1 MAPLPTLAALPGSK
15 QRASLPTVAAD
26 RPRSPPRT
34 RQTAPVPRVPIQR
47 FQYLETPVIH
57 PIREVGRKEI
67 RVKRKSM
74 VGAPFSG
81 RGNWVIGFRVL
92 DTKEVS
98 CGQNGGTILECQPA
112 GSEGTTSQF
121 RPNQFGPA
129 QINGRSSGSDHLAAD
144 TLGTH
149 GSTAHSAARR
159 NQVVSANHL
168 LNFYYDPISRPQPR
182 LPPPRRQQKI
192 KPYNKDLFL
201 QANYKFVVLDTGCY
215 EVEST
220 DPDKMLR
227 WENVICVRFSTP
239 IPVQCPIC
247 LESPLC
253 PQITS
258 CGHIYCF
265 PCILRYLLMGEED
278 HRGECWKKCPL
289 CFMMISTK
297 DLYTILVENVKQFQ
311 VGDHAYFTLLT
322 RPKDSLVPILKNQ
335 QVEGPMP
342 CSSDGI
348 CDPFSKFVLTSD
360 VELSVREAKS
370 DLNNWL
376 HKADCG
382 LVDDLEILPYV
393 CAALEHLEER
403 MKNWMECVTYNSSP
417 SLRNSASSAHNPKI
431 RHNKAQP
438 QAFNRSSDIA
448 KLDAWESTGR
458 SITLDHEMT
467 ESSPKSGADSSPVP
481 LAAVPEAFENSE
493 KVMLSYI
500 DGKAL
505 HQTSSSCKGA
515 KQKESYTFYQEQKEM
530 AQMCSHLKNVLLSGK
545 ILELETVTQTE
556 AMRRRY
562 RYLSHFS
569 LTTTFQL
576 CEIDLSDILPP
587 GSLAPFMDELKK
599 REKQRKRLARKEQE
613 ERLKAEAASLHA
625 NLITHDKG
633 QYSPKN
639 VTFSSDDFEALG
651 GCSAPSTSPPVTG
664 ERKLFSDVT
673 RLGFAAAHDSPSLRA
688 EERTDS
694 SGNMERMGE
703 ASSIQG
709 QRDMLYNQT
718 FNLDQVSFAAEGI
731 KDAQQTMSALKS
743 ANKELKGMMKTV
755 KIQDID
761 SMQDEMMDLMDMS
774 TEIQESLGRSYNV
787 PDDIDED
794 ELLGELDALEAD
806 MGAETESDAV
816 PSYLQPDKESDL
828 DAELSLPAAPT
839 GHAAV
844 PPNRQNPQVCP
855 LTLS

>member
-1 MAPLPTLAALPGSK
+1 M
-15 QRASLPTVAAD
+15 
-26 RPRSPPRT
+26 
-34 RQTAPVPRVPIQR
+34 
-47 FQYLETPVIH
+47 
-57 PIREVGRKEI
+57 
-67 RVKRKSM
+67 
-74 VGAPFSG
+74 
-81 RGNWVIGFRVL
+81 L

-121 RPNQFGPA
+121 RPDQFGPA
-129 QINGRSSGSDHLAAD
+129 QTNGRSSGSDHLAAD
-144 TLGTH
+144 TLGTQ
-149 GSTAHSAARR
+149 GSTAHSSARR

-215 EVEST
+215 EVESKE
-220 DPDKMLR
+220 PDKMLR
-227 WENVICVRFSTP
+227 WEDVICVRFSTP

-322 RPKDSLVPILKNQ
+322 RPKDSLVPVLKTQ
-335 QVEGPMP
+335 QVEGLMP

-348 CDPFSKFVLTSD
+348 CDSFTKFVLTSD

-403 MKNWMECVTYNSSP
+403 MKNWMERITYNGSP
-417 SLRNSASSAHNPKI
+417 SLRNSASPAHNPKI

-438 QAFNRSSDIA
+438 QAFNTSSDIA

-481 LAAVPEAFENSE
+481 LAGVPEAFENSE

-515 KQKESYTFYQEQKEM
+515 KQKESYTFYQAIDGQ
-530 AQMCSHLKNVLLSGK
+530 HLILHPLNMKCLLNHYGSYDMLPPRLSGK

-599 REKQRKRLARKEQE
+599 REKQRKRLARKGQE

-633 QYSPKN
+633 QYSPKD

-651 GCSAPSTSPPVTG
+651 SCSAPSTSPPVTG

-709 QRDMLYNQT
+709 PRTAATL
-718 FNLDQVSFAAEGI
+718 SFANI
-731 KDAQQTMSALKS
+731 ISSAR
-743 ANKELKGMMKTV
+743 
-755 KIQDID
+755 IID
-761 SMQDEMMDLMDMS
+761 SQEARKTNGFGKKGKKPTKVLMS
-774 TEIQESLGRSYNV
+774 NAGGRRY
-787 PDDIDED
+787 
-794 ELLGELDALEAD
+794 
-806 MGAETESDAV
+806 
-816 PSYLQPDKESDL
+816 
-828 DAELSLPAAPT
+828 
-839 GHAAV
+839 
-844 PPNRQNPQVCP
+844 
-855 LTLS
+855 

>member
-1 MAPLPTLAALPGSK
+1 MSISPTDDAHRSASPSRALPEN
-15 QRASLPTVAAD
+15 PTFSD
-26 RPRSPPRT
+26 HGFPPDPRRPPG
-34 RQTAPVPRVPIQR
+34 
-47 FQYLETPVIH
+47 LET
-57 PIREVGRKEI
+57 EV
-67 RVKRKSM
+67 
-74 VGAPFSG
+74 FSTDS
-81 RGNWVIGFRVL
+81 RGGSAQISTTDASNRARGESSESAVSVSGDSCDASSKVIGFRVL
-92 DTKEVS
+92 DTEEVS
-98 CGQNGGTILECQPA
+98 CAQNDGTILECQPA
-112 GSEGTTSQF
+112 GREGTTTHF
-121 RPNQFGPA
+121 RPDQFGPA
-129 QINGRSSGSDHLAAD
+129 QINGRSSGSDHLAA
-144 TLGTH
+144 GTVGTQ

-215 EVEST
+215 EVELT

-227 WENVICVRFSTP
+227 WEDVICVRFSTP

-311 VGDHAYFTLLT
+311 AGDHAYFTLLT
-322 RPKDSLVPILKNQ
+322 RPKYSLVPILKNQ
-335 QVEGPMP
+335 QIEGTMP

-348 CDPFSKFVLTSD
+348 CDSFSKFVLTSD

-393 CAALEHLEER
+393 CAALEHLEDR
-403 MKNWMECVTYNSSP
+403 MKNWMERITYNGSP
-417 SLRNSASSAHNPKI
+417 SLRNSASPAHNLKI

-438 QAFNRSSDIA
+438 QAFNTSSDID

-458 SITLDHEMT
+458 SITLEHGIT
-467 ESSPKSGADSSPVP
+467 ESSVKSGADSSPFP

-505 HQTSSSCKGA
+505 HQTSSSCRGA
-515 KQKESYTFYQEQKEM
+515 KQKESYTFYQAIDGQ
-530 AQMCSHLKNVLLSGK
+530 HLILHPLNMKCLLNHYGSYDMLPPRLSGK

-556 AMRRRY
+556 AMRKRY

-599 REKQRKRLARKEQE
+599 REKQRKQLARKEQE

-625 NLITHDKG
+625 SLITHDKG
-633 QYSPKN
+633 RYSPKD

-651 GCSAPSTSPPVTG
+651 SCSAPSTSPPVAG

-694 SGNMERMGE
+694 SGHMERMGE

-709 QRDMLYNQT
+709 PRTAATL
-718 FNLDQVSFAAEGI
+718 SFANI
-731 KDAQQTMSALKS
+731 ISSAR
-743 ANKELKGMMKTV
+743 
-755 KIQDID
+755 I
-761 SMQDEMMDLMDMS
+761 
-774 TEIQESLGRSYNV
+774 
-787 PDDIDED
+787 
-794 ELLGELDALEAD
+794 
-806 MGAETESDAV
+806 TESPEA
-816 PSYLQPDKESDL
+816 QKTNGFGKKGKK
-828 DAELSLPAAPT
+828 PT
-839 GHAAV
+839 KVLMSNAGG
-844 PPNRQNPQVCP
+844 RRY
-855 LTLS
+855 